1 MGNKDNKATF
11 IVKWQPVDGGT
22 VSDFPTESED
32 EAIENFKANVRL
44 GHRVSIEVM
53 R

>member
-1 MGNKDNKATF
+1 METKATF
-11 IVKWQPVDGGT
+11 IVKWKPVKSGF
-22 VSDFPTESED
+22 VSSYLTESEE

-44 GHRVSIEVM
+44 GFEAIIEA

>member
-1 MGNKDNKATF
+1 MTSDECKVTF
-11 IVKWQPVDGGT
+11 IVKWKPADGGT
-22 VSDFPTESED
+22 ESSFLTYNEE

-44 GHRVSIEVM
+44 GHLASIEAM